1 LSVKSQNIVN
11 LHQKQSRLQKLYNYQ
26 HYSLNQTRISYMT
39 IINNTTITTNY
50 NANASLYTLT
60 KAAKLLC

>member
-1 LSVKSQNIVN
+1 
-11 LHQKQSRLQKLYNYQ
+11 
-26 HYSLNQTRISYMT
+26 MT

-60 KAAKLLC
+60 KAKSIIILPELNLHSGHIAKLLC